1 MCERTASGSRLNQS
15 ARYKHGLILC
25 TLNHVKDGILE
36 MQEVVSELES
46 EKGAEDEEVGRRKE
60 KIAQVLL
67 TLGREEL
74 LEKYLEN
81 QG

>member
-1 MCERTASGSRLNQS
+1 
-15 ARYKHGLILC
+15 
-25 TLNHVKDGILE
+25 